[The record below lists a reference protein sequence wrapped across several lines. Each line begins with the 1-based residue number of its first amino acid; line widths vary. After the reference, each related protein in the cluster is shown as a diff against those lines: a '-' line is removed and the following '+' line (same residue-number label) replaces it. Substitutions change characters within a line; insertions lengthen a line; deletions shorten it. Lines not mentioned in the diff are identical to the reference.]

1 MIRVGLFGKLD
12 ELWFSDAQW
21 VNSFSSRY
29 LLVKATTDH
38 SVGDMEESKTNTE
51 LSKIPVVKL
60 DPAHPLTLTQGSG
73 VLNGVFCATYNQKR
87 IQFPEPSFK
96 LDKLLTTR
104 RLEDFEE
111 DFDEEDRS
119 IFE

>member
-1 MIRVGLFGKLD
+1 MNCGSLTPNGLTVSAAGISLSKPLQIT
-12 ELWFSDAQW
+12 AW
-21 VNSFSSRY
+21 V
-29 LLVKATTDH
+29 
-38 SVGDMEESKTNTE
+38 DMEESKTNTE